1 MLKRLHKII
10 GLSICL
16 IVVHLSITGAV
27 LMYPSTFKL
36 QDTYFTNS
44 FIYNLYDMYNLS
56 DVKVIEGNVED
67 IGIIKSKIIISDM
80 VLETGITDI
89 LAALKKE
96 NFIFVLNK
104 EKILLIEESDYG
116 LKIIKEQNIPFIAKS
131 IGKSEDSVVLRS
143 ENEKIYNI
151 NTSLNF
157 SLLKE
162 DNIKYNEN
170 ILVAAD
176 EEAASY
182 YLLQVQ
188 GPGIQAL
195 RLFADLHNG
204 RFFGPFVMFIF
215 LVTSLLIVFLS
226 ISGSYMALRHS
237 IKRYFYSLKKKN
249 RY

>member
-1 MLKRLHKII
+1 MLKKLHKII

-176 EEAASY
+176 EEAANY

-215 LVTSLLIVFLS
+215 FIASMLIVFLS
-226 ISGSYMALRHS
+226 LSGSYMAMRPS
-237 IKRYFYSLKKKN
+237 IKRYFYNLKKKN
-249 RY
+249 R

>member
-1 MLKRLHKII
+1 MLKKLHKII

-151 NTSLNF
+151 NISLNF

-176 EEAASY
+176 EEAANY

-215 LVTSLLIVFLS
+215 FITSMLIVFLS
-226 ISGSYMALRHS
+226 LSGSYMAMRPS
-237 IKRYFYSLKKKN
+237 IKRYFYNLKKKN
-249 RY
+249 R

>member
-56 DVKVIEGNVED
+56 NVKVIEGNVED

-151 NTSLNF
+151 NISLNF
-157 SLLKE
+157 SLLKQ

-176 EEAASY
+176 EEAANY

-215 LVTSLLIVFLS
+215 FITSMLIVFLS
-226 ISGSYMALRHS
+226 LSGSYMAMRPS
-237 IKRYFYSLKKKN
+237 IKRYFYNLKKKN
-249 RY
+249 R

>member
-56 DVKVIEGNVED
+56 DVKVMEGNVED

-176 EEAASY
+176 EEAANY

-215 LVTSLLIVFLS
+215 FITSMLIVFLS
-226 ISGSYMALRHS
+226 LSGSYMAMRPS
-237 IKRYFYSLKKKN
+237 IKRYFYNLKKKN
-249 RY
+249 R

>member
-1 MLKRLHKII
+1 MLKKLHKII

-151 NTSLNF
+151 NISLNF
-157 SLLKE
+157 SLLKQ

-176 EEAASY
+176 EEAANY

-215 LVTSLLIVFLS
+215 FITSMLIVFLS
-226 ISGSYMALRHS
+226 LSGSYMAMRPS
-237 IKRYFYSLKKKN
+237 IKRYFYNLKKKN
-249 RY
+249 R